1 MHAFGFYQP
10 LPITAPDALV
20 ALELPEPTLGDYDLL
35 VEVKAISVNPVDV
48 KVRAGSTPAP
58 GEARIPGWDA
68 AGIVLKTGARVSR
81 FAVGDRVWYAGDIRR
96 PGSYAERQAVD
107 ERLVGPMPATLDFAE
122 AAALPLTAITAWELL
137 FDRLKVQH
145 HDPAA
150 PGALL
155 VIGAA
160 GGVGSILLQLA
171 RALTG
176 LTLVATA
183 SRDETRRWVQT
194 LGAHAVIDHSQPWA
208 PQLADQGISPI
219 DYVIGLNHTDSYI
232 PQIIE
237 VLAPEGQLALIDDP
251 QQFDIVPF
259 KSKSLSVHW
268 ELMFTR
274 SLYQTPSQARQ
285 HALLRRVA
293 ELVDRGVLRTT
304 LTRRFD
310 GITLDNLRQ
319 AHTLLEQGAT
329 RGKIVLV
336 R

>member
-20 ALELPEPTLGDYDLL
+20 ELDLPEPTLGDYDLL
-35 VEVKAISVNPVDV
+35 VEVKAIAVNPVDV
-48 KVRAGSTPAP
+48 KVRAGSTPP
-58 GEARIPGWDA
+58 KGEARVPGWDA
-68 AGIVLKTGARVSR
+68 AGIVLGTGARVSR

-96 PGSYAERQAVD
+96 AGSYAERQAVD
-107 ERLVGPMPATLDFAE
+107 ERLVGPMPASLDFAE

-137 FDRLKVQH
+137 FDRLKVQQR
-145 HDPAA
+145 DPAA

-183 SRDETRRWVQT
+183 SRDETRRWVRDQ
-194 LGAHAVIDHSQPWA
+194 GAHAVIDHSQPWA
-208 PQLADQGISPI
+208 PQLAQQGITDVSN
-219 DYVIGLNHTDSYI
+219 VIGLNHTASYI

-259 KSKSLSVHW
+259 KSKSISVHW

-274 SLYQTPSQARQ
+274 SLYHTATQERQ

-293 ELVDRGVLRTT
+293 WLVDQGVIRTT